1 MEDIGAHRRTA
12 SRHDV
17 ITVLGSTGAV
27 RKLLRLQVN
36 GAPYLLRSQVQR
48 TLTTAT
54 EKRFR
59 SAAAKALA
67 EAASD
72 EEEVSFD
79 KRARE
84 RSNQLFFSS
93 AALPG
98 VRKGWLDAAAQRYT
112 DGKWTMDGPCVLLSY
127 AAAQGRTQ
135 WPHVSSDC
143 AAGRGRRHGG
153 ERRGAS
159 RCAH

>member
-54 EKRFR
+54 ETRFR

-93 AALPG
+93 SSLRHPHASSAHALLTQAAPS
-98 VRKGWLDAAAQRYT
+98 LDASVQE
-112 DGKWTMDGPCVLLSY
+112 LSY
-127 AAAQGRTQ
+127 LKVCRLIGSKANLQSKLQARLARL
-135 WPHVSSDC
+135 
-143 AAGRGRRHGG
+143 ARFA
-153 ERRGAS
+153 
-159 RCAH
+159 